1 MAELRESLVEEGRR
15 RRQLYEERKW
25 AVQSEFRRLLAER
38 AAVGEKEGMI
48 RLLVKVWFA
57 TVAYVCINV
66 CVRHNLCTI
75 VAALSANSARG

>member
-25 AVQSEFRRLLAER
+25 AAQSESRRVLAER

-57 TVAYVCINV
+57 
-66 CVRHNLCTI
+66 
-75 VAALSANSARG
+75 